1 MKKKLTLIF
10 AMSLLLTSC
19 GGSMVK
25 VNQGEIAKNKAELE
39 AKNQKREIE
48 GLEEDKSDEKKS
60 KKDKNKK
67 KIKLE
72 EDNKKDK
79 KTKKEKKEN
88 DSDKKLVK
96 NNNKNKKDS
105 EPTRNNNTNTKRNND
120 TNNNKGVN
128 NNSPR
133 ENKEEENNSQN
144 RNTQNKSYVSFKNPD
159 TSNNSRN
166 YPEVLRDLNGKKF
179 VFSSGAGGWQTVLNF
194 SQDGNFT
201 AKFEDYD
208 YDSVAICEFNGK
220 LSIDSKVNE
229 TAYILRL
236 DRAEITTPINTQEVK
251 NIGGKDMTVRYVD
264 LPYGFA
270 VNNDT
275 DHSFQGMFSLYLP
288 LRKRSDMSAE
298 VNHWL
303 DITGEKNVEKD
314 ISRIYLLV
322 NNKTIDTFREKVE

>member
-10 AMSLLLTSC
+10 AMSLLLSSC

-60 KKDKNKK
+60 KKEKNKK

-79 KTKKEKKEN
+79 KTKKEKKEK

-96 NNNKNKKDS
+96 DNNKNKKDS

-144 RNTQNKSYVSFKNPD
+144 QNTQNKSYISFKNPD
-159 TSNNSRN
+159 TSNNSGN

-194 SQDGNFT
+194 SQNGNFT

>member
-10 AMSLLLTSC
+10 SLTLVLTSC

-25 VNQGEIAKNKAELE
+25 VNQAEIAKNKAELE
-39 AKNQKREIE
+39 AKNQKKEIE
-48 GLEEDKSDEKKS
+48 SLEADKTKEKSSKKTKKDKS
-60 KKDKNKK
+60 KKKL
-67 KIKLE
+67 KLE
-72 EDNKKDK
+72 EDSKTK
-79 KTKKEKKEN
+79 KTKNKNKDDKKSNKKNVKNKNTKEN
-88 DSDKKLVK
+88 ENKNTK
-96 NNNKNKKDS
+96 NNNENSEKNT
-105 EPTRNNNTNTKRNND
+105 ENTNQDAPKPSQ
-120 TNNNKGVN
+120 
-128 NNSPR
+128 NNSSR
-133 ENKEEENNSQN
+133 KFVNS
-144 RNTQNKSYVSFKNPD
+144 D
-159 TSNNSRN
+159 TSDNSSN
-166 YPEVLRDLNGKKF
+166 HLEVLNDLNGKKF

-194 SQDGNFT
+194 SENGNFT
-201 AKFEDYD
+201 AKYEDYD
-208 YDSVAICEFNGK
+208 FDSVAICEFNGK

-236 DRAEITTPINTQEVK
+236 DRSEITTPINTEEVK
-251 NIGGKDMTVRYVD
+251 NIGGKNMTVRYVD

-270 VNNDT
+270 VNNDS

-288 LRKRSDMSAE
+288 LRKRSEMSAE

>member
-79 KTKKEKKEN
+79 KTKKDKKEK

-96 NNNKNKKDS
+96 NNNKNKKNS

-120 TNNNKGVN
+120 TNNNKVVN

-133 ENKEEENNSQN
+133 ENKEEDNSQN
-144 RNTQNKSYVSFKNPD
+144 QNTQNKSYVSFKNPD
-159 TSNNSRN
+159 TSNNSGN

>member
-10 AMSLLLTSC
+10 AMSLLLSSC

-48 GLEEDKSDEKKS
+48 GLEEDKPDEKKS

-79 KTKKEKKEN
+79 KTKKDKKEK

-96 NNNKNKKDS
+96 
-105 EPTRNNNTNTKRNND
+105 NNNTNTKRNND

-133 ENKEEENNSQN
+133 ENKEENNSQN
-144 RNTQNKSYVSFKNPD
+144 QNTQNKSYISFKNPD
-159 TSNNSRN
+159 TSNNSGN

-303 DITGEKNVEKD
+303 DITGEKNVERD

>member
-10 AMSLLLTSC
+10 AMSLLLSSC

-79 KTKKEKKEN
+79 KTKKDKKEK

-144 RNTQNKSYVSFKNPD
+144 QNTQNKSYISFKNPD
-159 TSNNSRN
+159 TSNNSGN

>member
-10 AMSLLLTSC
+10 AMSLLLSSC

-79 KTKKEKKEN
+79 KTKKEKKEK

-133 ENKEEENNSQN
+133 ENKEENNSQN
-144 RNTQNKSYVSFKNPD
+144 QNTQNKSYVSFKNPD
-159 TSNNSRN
+159 TSNNSGN

-208 YDSVAICEFNGK
+208 LDSVAICEFNGK

>member
-10 AMSLLLTSC
+10 AMSLLLSSC

-79 KTKKEKKEN
+79 KSKKDKKEN

-120 TNNNKGVN
+120 TNNNKEV

-144 RNTQNKSYVSFKNPD
+144 QNTQNKSYVSFKNPD
-159 TSNNSRN
+159 TSNNSGN

>member
-10 AMSLLLTSC
+10 AMSLLLSSC

-48 GLEEDKSDEKKS
+48 GLEEDKPDEKKS

-79 KTKKEKKEN
+79 KTKKDKKEK

-144 RNTQNKSYVSFKNPD
+144 QNTQNKSYVSFKNPD
-159 TSNNSRN
+159 TSNNSGN

-208 YDSVAICEFNGK
+208 LDSVAICEFNGK

-236 DRAEITTPINTQEVK
+236 DRAEITTPINNQEVK

-303 DITGEKNVEKD
+303 DITGEKNVERD

>member
-10 AMSLLLTSC
+10 VMSLLLSSC

-79 KTKKEKKEN
+79 KTKKDKKEKN
-88 DSDKKLVK
+88 SDKKLVK

-144 RNTQNKSYVSFKNPD
+144 QNTQNKSYVSFKNPD
-159 TSNNSRN
+159 TSNNSGN

-194 SQDGNFT
+194 SQNGNFT

-236 DRAEITTPINTQEVK
+236 DRAEITTPINTEEVK
-251 NIGGKDMTVRYVD
+251 NIGGKNMTVRYVD

-270 VNNDT
+270 VNNDS

-288 LRKRSDMSAE
+288 LRKRSEMSAE

-322 NNKTIDTFREKVE
+322 NNKTIDTFREQVK

>member
-1 MKKKLTLIF
+1 M
-10 AMSLLLTSC
+10 
-19 GGSMVK
+19 
-25 VNQGEIAKNKAELE
+25 
-39 AKNQKREIE
+39 
-48 GLEEDKSDEKKS
+48 
-60 KKDKNKK
+60 
-67 KIKLE
+67 
-72 EDNKKDK
+72 
-79 KTKKEKKEN
+79 
-88 DSDKKLVK
+88 
-96 NNNKNKKDS
+96 
-105 EPTRNNNTNTKRNND
+105 
-120 TNNNKGVN
+120 
-128 NNSPR
+128 
-133 ENKEEENNSQN
+133 
-144 RNTQNKSYVSFKNPD
+144 
-159 TSNNSRN
+159 
-166 YPEVLRDLNGKKF
+166 LRDLNGKKF

-208 YDSVAICEFNGK
+208 LDSVAICEFNGK

>member
-10 AMSLLLTSC
+10 AMSILLSSC

-79 KTKKEKKEN
+79 KTKKDKKEK
-88 DSDKKLVK
+88 DADKKLVK

-144 RNTQNKSYVSFKNPD
+144 QNTQNKSYVSFKNPD
-159 TSNNSRN
+159 TSNNSGN

>member
-10 AMSLLLTSC
+10 AMSLLLSSC

-79 KTKKEKKEN
+79 KTKKDKKEK

-144 RNTQNKSYVSFKNPD
+144 QNTQNKSYVSFKNPD
-159 TSNNSRN
+159 TSNNSGN

-179 VFSSGAGGWQTVLNF
+179 VFSLGAGGWQTVLNF

>member
-10 AMSLLLTSC
+10 AMSLLLSSC

-48 GLEEDKSDEKKS
+48 GLEEDKADEKKS

-79 KTKKEKKEN
+79 KIKKDKKEN

-144 RNTQNKSYVSFKNPD
+144 QNTQNKSYVSFKNPD
-159 TSNNSRN
+159 TSNNSGN

-208 YDSVAICEFNGK
+208 LDSVAICEFNGK

-303 DITGEKNVEKD
+303 DITGEKNVERD

>member
-10 AMSLLLTSC
+10 AMSLLLSSC
-19 GGSMVK
+19 GGSLVK

-48 GLEEDKSDEKKS
+48 GLEEDKPDEKKS

-79 KTKKEKKEN
+79 KTKKDKKEK

-144 RNTQNKSYVSFKNPD
+144 QNTQNKSYVSFKNPD
-159 TSNNSRN
+159 TSNNSGN

-208 YDSVAICEFNGK
+208 LDSVAICEFNGK

>member
-10 AMSLLLTSC
+10 AMSLLLSSC

-48 GLEEDKSDEKKS
+48 GLEEDKPDEKKS

-79 KTKKEKKEN
+79 KTKKDKKEK

-144 RNTQNKSYVSFKNPD
+144 QNTQNKSYVSFKNPD
-159 TSNNSRN
+159 TSNNSGN

-208 YDSVAICEFNGK
+208 LDSVAICEFNGK

-303 DITGEKNVEKD
+303 DITGEKNVERD